1 MTRHI
6 IMTLADDTTETECG
20 SCRHVAVPDRILGTR
35 ICARPEF
42 RDPNDALPVVWL
54 SGRWVGRADACLAAE
69 AAASRLV
76 EIAPEDA
83 ALFTQGLRSGP
94 DSASATKGA
103 AGRRIR
109 NALREHG
116 RKR

>member
-1 MTRHI
+1 MTRRI
-6 IMTLADDTTETECG
+6 VLTLADDTTETHCG
-20 SCRHVAVPDRILGTR
+20 ACPQIGEPRGHWCSIWGAMTIGRKRS
-35 ICARPEF
+35 PE
-42 RDPNDALPVVWL
+42 
-54 SGRWVGRADACLAAE
+54 CLAAE

-116 RKR
+116 RGR